1 LMFPTAKDG
10 EGERVV
16 AVIDDDESVREALR
30 GLFQSVG
37 LVTEIYGSVQAFLDA
52 GRLERAG
59 CIVLDIRL
67 SERSGLEFQEALAR
81 SGAAQSVVLIS
92 GHVDVQMAVRAMK
105 AGAVDVLTKPVRE
118 QDLLEA
124 VNRALA
130 ADQHRREET
139 KDDQALRA
147 RHQTLSERERQ
158 VFALVAAG
166 LLNKQIADRVAI
178 TEATVKLH
186 RGQVMKKMGAIS
198 LADLVRMAD
207 RFGQSR
213 SGPGALSGTSR
224 RRRDAPPRARRPQ
237 ASLRKSRNRPLY
249 CAGFSFIVRC
259 EQPVITARRV
269 WPATPSRRVSW
280 QSRVTS
286 SNSPVVIR
294 VF

>member
-1 LMFPTAKDG
+1 MSATAKSG
-10 EGERVV
+10 VGERVV

-37 LVTEIYGSVQAFLDA
+37 LVTEIYGSVQEFLDA
-52 GRLERAG
+52 GGLKRAG

-67 SERSGLEFQEALAR
+67 PGRSGLEFQEALTR

-130 ADQHRREET
+130 ADQRRREGVQ
-139 KDDQALRA
+139 DDDALRA
-147 RHQTLSERERQ
+147 RYLTLSERERQ
-158 VFALVAAG
+158 VLTLVAAG

-186 RGQVMKKMGAIS
+186 RSQVMKKMEAES
-198 LADLVRMAD
+198 LPDLVRMAD
-207 RFGQSR
+207 RL
-213 SGPGALSGTSR
+213 AK
-224 RRRDAPPRARRPQ
+224 AE
-237 ASLRKSRNRPLY
+237 
-249 CAGFSFIVRC
+249 AGSDL
-259 EQPVITARRV
+259 
-269 WPATPSRRVSW
+269 
-280 QSRVTS
+280 
-286 SNSPVVIR
+286 
-294 VF
+294 

>member
-1 LMFPTAKDG
+1 MFPTAKDG

-37 LVTEIYGSVQAFLDA
+37 LVTEIYGSVQAFLDS
-52 GRLERAG
+52 GQMERAG

-67 SERSGLEFQEALAR
+67 PGRSGLEFQEALAR
-81 SGAAQSVVLIS
+81 SGAPQSVVLIS

-130 ADQHRREET
+130 SDQQRREET
-139 KDDQALRA
+139 KGDQVLRA
-147 RHQTLSERERQ
+147 RYQTLSERERQ
-158 VFALVAAG
+158 VCALVAAG
-166 LLNKQIADRVAI
+166 LLNKQVADRVAI

-186 RGQVMKKMGAIS
+186 RSQVMKKMGAES

-207 RFGQSR
+207 RL
-213 SGPGALSGTSR
+213 AK
-224 RRRDAPPRARRPQ
+224 AE
-237 ASLRKSRNRPLY
+237 ASPEL
-249 CAGFSFIVRC
+249 
-259 EQPVITARRV
+259 
-269 WPATPSRRVSW
+269 
-280 QSRVTS
+280 
-286 SNSPVVIR
+286 
-294 VF
+294 